1 MSSEMNLF
9 FVCTIFNS
17 IIVGPAAIDK
27 NTTLVYTEDDI
38 RLCTIQ
44 RSNLDH
50 LIGLSYRLH
59 NFEHFYYVES
69 LTDESNS
76 TLALC
81 AGIKLF
87 DRIIECNGVN
97 IEGDSE
103 EDLSIR
109 IDKLNVLTIQLLV
122 CNPAT
127 YNYYKSKNKHI
138 HSNLPTVKYMKPVND
153 KNAGKFP

>member
-1 MSSEMNLF
+1 
-9 FVCTIFNS
+9 
-17 IIVGPAAIDK
+17 
-27 NTTLVYTEDDI
+27 
-38 RLCTIQ
+38 
-44 RSNLDH
+44 
-50 LIGLSYRLH
+50 
-59 NFEHFYYVES
+59 